1 MNNDTRE
8 TETTNSN
15 EEIKRNYESISSKI
29 YEVRGVKVMLDFE
42 LAELYGYETKHFNQ
56 QVKNNTEKFDETFM
70 FQLSQ
75 NEWHRILRCKFFT
88 ANNGES
94 DDEFILRSKFLTAN
108 LDGELSALDN
118 LKSKFST
125 SSLLKQKDEDLMLRP
140 KKSTA
145 NLTNED
151 EAENDLRSKFLTAN
165 ICANF
170 NFKGERKAL

>member
-56 QVKNNTEKFDETFM
+56 QVKNNTEKFDESFM
-70 FQLSQ
+70 FKLTKD
-75 NEWHRILRCKFFT
+75 EWDKILRCKIFT
-88 ANNGES
+88 SSLNSENNG
-94 DDEFILRSKFLTAN
+94 DLI
-108 LDGELSALDN
+108 
-118 LKSKFST
+118 LKSKILT
-125 SSLLKQKDEDLMLRP
+125 SSLLMQKDEDSMLRP

-145 NLTNED
+145 NSTNED
-151 EAENDLRSKFLTAN
+151 EAENDLRSKFLTAKLAKRRTLPYAFTEEG
-165 ICANF
+165 IYMLMTIL
-170 NFKGERKAL
+170 KGELATKQS